1 MLSPPLSERG
11 AKMIGLISLA
21 LAVLMYC
28 DGAAIASSHYTD
40 KQLEA
45 LAARVGKTFWIN
57 SANEKPL
64 LFLTAPRPGAT
75 TFRPEENDSFE
86 ITELTGQKTKDPYYK
101 VTFQSGKVGYLT
113 PDMFH
118 EEFNAK
124 ILSHDPLA
132 DEKKKKE
139 EQGTEEKK
147 RLEWIKSQPWP
158 PAVKAAA
165 IRKQPTPGLKIG
177 EVRQVLGAPTRVD
190 KTRGG
195 SKVGEERWFYPDG
208 TVLTFRNGLLS
219 STEKKEDK

>member
-1 MLSPPLSERG
+1 
-11 AKMIGLISLA
+11 MIVLIPLA
-21 LAVLMYC
+21 LAILLHC

-57 SANEKPL
+57 AANEKPPS
-64 LFLTAPRPGAT
+64 FLTAPRPGAT

-86 ITELTGQKTKDPYYK
+86 ITELTGQKIKDPYYK
-101 VTFQSGKVGYLT
+101 VRFQSGKVGYLT

-124 ILSHDPLA
+124 ILSYDPLA

-139 EQGTEEKK
+139 DQEVEEKK
-147 RLEWIKSQPWP
+147 RLEWIKSQPWS

-165 IRKQPTPGLKIG
+165 VRKQPTPGLKTA
-177 EVRQVLGAPTRVD
+177 EVRQVLGAPTRVT
-190 KTRGG
+190 KTRAR
-195 SKVGEERWFYPDG
+195 SKVAEERWFYPDG
-208 TVLTFRNGLLS
+208 TMLTFHNGLLS
-219 STEKKEDK
+219 SIEKKEDK

>member
-1 MLSPPLSERG
+1 MKPRDWLE
-11 AKMIGLISLA
+11 IFGLISLA
-21 LAVLMYC
+21 LAVLLYC
-28 DGAAIASSHYTD
+28 DGAVIASSHYTD

-57 SANEKPL
+57 AANEKAPS
-64 LFLTAPRPGAT
+64 FLTAPRPGAT

-101 VTFQSGKVGYLT
+101 VRFQSGKVGYLT

-124 ILSHDPLA
+124 ILSYDPLA

-139 EQGTEEKK
+139 EQAAEEKK
-147 RLEWIKSQPWP
+147 RLEWIKAQPWS

-165 IRKQPTPGLKIG
+165 IKKQPTPGLKSG
-177 EVRQVLGAPTRVD
+177 EVRQVLGAPTRVS
-190 KTRGG
+190 KTRGT
-195 SKVGEERWFYPDG
+195 SKVAAEERWFYPDG
-208 TVLTFRNGLLS
+208 TVLTFHNGLLS
-219 STEKKEDK
+219 STEKKENK